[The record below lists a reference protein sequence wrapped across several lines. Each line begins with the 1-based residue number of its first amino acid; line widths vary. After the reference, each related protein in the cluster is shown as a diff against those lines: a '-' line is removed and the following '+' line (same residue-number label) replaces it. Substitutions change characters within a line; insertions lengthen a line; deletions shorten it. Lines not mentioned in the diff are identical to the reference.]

1 MTKHESV
8 VLTAR
13 GTGNKNQENSILK
26 IDENVILDKGNFWGL
41 YLAVFYW
48 RNLELVYSNF
58 YDTMKV

>member
-26 IDENVILDKGNFWGL
+26 IDENVILNKGN
-41 YLAVFYW
+41 Y
-48 RNLELVYSNF
+48 
-58 YDTMKV
+58 